1 MKAKRLF
8 SAAVACLCAVSMFC
22 ACDDSISSTN
32 STNDS
37 TTEQTKNYSDM
48 TSMELVK
55 DITLGYNLGDTLD
68 VCQADRDGDG
78 KVNEYVEE
86 GEKVD
91 ETLWG
96 NPKATKEL
104 FETIKDDGFNAV
116 RIPVTWRDH
125 MGEAPEYKIDKDWM
139 ERVKEVV
146 DYAYDLNMYV
156 IINLHHDGGGD
167 PEFGAWIRTQ
177 AVEDYDKFYER
188 YSAVWNQI
196 ADTFKD
202 YDERLIFESMNE
214 VGFDELAE
222 SEKFALLNKINQDF
236 VDLIRKSGGKNETRH
251 LLIAGYWTDIEQTCN
266 GDFQLPSDPQ
276 NRCILSVHYYTPW
289 QFCTTNQQT
298 EWGSKA
304 DLREMDTK
312 INLLKT
318 TFSDNNIPVIIG
330 EYGTGYGNE
339 AESKVYFS
347 ARLTYLC
354 HQASI
359 PCFLWD
365 NGGELNRE
373 TYEFNTPGLKDA
385 LNSAVTD
392 EEEPTK
398 AA

>member
-8 SAAVACLCAVSMFC
+8 SAAIACLCAVSMLC
-22 ACDDSISSTN
+22 ACDDSNSSTN

-37 TTEQTKNYSDM
+37 TAEQTKNYSDM
-48 TSMELVK
+48 TSMDLVK
-55 DITLGYNLGDTLD
+55 DMTLGYNLGDTLD

-78 KVNEYVEE
+78 EVNEHVEE

-104 FETIKDDGFNAV
+104 FETIKADGFNAV

-125 MGEAPEYKIDKDWM
+125 MGRAPEYKIDEDWM
-139 ERVKEVV
+139 KRVKEVV
-146 DYAYDLNMYV
+146 DYAYDLDMYV

-177 AVEDYDKFYER
+177 AMEDYDKFYER

-214 VGFDELAE
+214 VGFDELSE
-222 SEKFALLNKINQDF
+222 SEKFELLNKINQDF

-266 GDFQLPSDPQ
+266 GDFKLPSDPQ

-304 DLREMDTK
+304 DLREMDNK
-312 INLLKT
+312 IDLLKT
-318 TFSDNNIPVIIG
+318 TFSDNNVPVIIG

-385 LNSAVTD
+385 LKSAVTD

>member
-1 MKAKRLF
+1 MELKRLF
-8 SAAVACLCAVSMFC
+8 SAAVACLCAVSVFC
-22 ACDDSISSTN
+22 ACDDSSNSSA
-32 STNDS
+32 DKPV
-37 TTEQTKNYSDM
+37 EQSKNYSDM
-48 TSMELVK
+48 TSSELVK
-55 DITLGYNLGDTLD
+55 DMTLGYNLGDTLD

-78 KVNEYVEE
+78 QINEHVND

-96 NPKATKEL
+96 NKKATKKL
-104 FETIKDDGFNAV
+104 FETIKKDGFNAV

-125 MGEAPEYKIDKDWM
+125 MGKAPDYKIDEDWM
-139 ERVKEVV
+139 ARVKEVV
-146 DYAYDLNMYV
+146 DYAYDLDMYV

-167 PEFGAWIRTQ
+167 PEFGAWIRTE
-177 AVEDYDKFYER
+177 AMEDYDKFLER

-196 ADTFKD
+196 AETFKD

-214 VGFDELAE
+214 VGFDELGD
-222 SEKFALLNKINQDF
+222 SDGMILLNKINQDF

-251 LLIAGYWTDIEQTCN
+251 LLIAGYWTDIEKTCY
-266 GDFQLPSDPQ
+266 GDFELPNDPQ
-276 NRCILSVHYYTPW
+276 NRCIVSIHYYTPW

-304 DLREMDTK
+304 DLREMDHK
-312 INLLKT
+312 IDLLKS
-318 TFSDNNIPVIIG
+318 TFTDKGIPVIIG

-339 AESKVYFS
+339 AKSKAFFS

-354 HQASI
+354 RQASI

-365 NGGELNRE
+365 NGGELDRE
-373 TYEFNTPGLKDA
+373 TYEFKTPGLKDA
-385 LNSAVTD
+385 LQNAI
-392 EEEPTK
+392 ENQQEPTK

>member
-8 SAAVACLCAVSMFC
+8 SAAIACLCAVSMLC
-22 ACDDSISSTN
+22 ACDDSNSSTN
-32 STNDS
+32 NSTA
-37 TTEQTKNYSDM
+37 EQTKNYSDM
-48 TSMELVK
+48 TSMDLVK
-55 DITLGYNLGDTLD
+55 DMTLGYNLGDTLD

-78 KVNEYVEE
+78 EVNEHVEE

-104 FETIKDDGFNAV
+104 FETIKADGFNAV

-125 MGEAPEYKIDKDWM
+125 MGDAPEYKIDEDWM

-146 DYAYDLNMYV
+146 DYAYDLDMYV

-177 AVEDYDKFYER
+177 AMEDYDKFYER

-266 GDFQLPSDPQ
+266 GDFKLPSDPQ

-385 LNSAVTD
+385 LKSAVTD

>member
-1 MKAKRLF
+1 MKLKRLF
-8 SAAVACLCAVSMFC
+8 SAAVACLCAVSVFC
-22 ACDDSISSTN
+22 ACDDSSNSSV
-32 STNDS
+32 DKPA
-37 TTEQTKNYSDM
+37 EQSKNYSDM
-48 TSMELVK
+48 TSLELVK
-55 DITLGYNLGDTLD
+55 DMSLGYNLGDTLD

-78 KVNEYVEE
+78 KINEHVEE

-96 NPKATKEL
+96 NKKATKEL
-104 FETIKDDGFNAV
+104 FETIKKDGFNAV

-125 MGEAPEYKIDKDWM
+125 MGEAPEYKIDEEWM
-139 ERVKEVV
+139 ARVKEVI
-146 DYAYDLNMYV
+146 DYAYSLDMYV

-167 PEFGAWIRTQ
+167 PEFGAWIRTE
-177 AVEDYDKFYER
+177 AMEDYDKFLER

-196 ADTFKD
+196 AETFKD

-214 VGFDELAE
+214 VGFDELGDN
-222 SEKFALLNKINQDF
+222 EKFALLNKINQDF
-236 VDLIRKSGGKNETRH
+236 VDLIRKTGGKNKTRH
-251 LLIAGYWTDIEQTCN
+251 LLIAGYWTDIEQTCK
-266 GDFQLPSDPQ
+266 GSFELPTDPE

-298 EWGSKA
+298 EWGSKR
-304 DLREMDTK
+304 DLREMDNK

-318 TFSDNNIPVIIG
+318 TFTDNNIPVIIG

-339 AESKVYFS
+339 AESKAFFS

-365 NGGELNRE
+365 NGGELDRE
-373 TYEFNTPGLKDA
+373 TYEFKTPGLKEA
-385 LNSAVTD
+385 LQNAISN